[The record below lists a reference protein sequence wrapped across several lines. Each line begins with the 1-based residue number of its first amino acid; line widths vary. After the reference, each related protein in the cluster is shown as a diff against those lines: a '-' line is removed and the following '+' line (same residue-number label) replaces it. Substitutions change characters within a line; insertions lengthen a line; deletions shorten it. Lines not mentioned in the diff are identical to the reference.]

1 MAWLAVNE
9 NGSESI
15 FQDEPRRIYFDD
27 GLGSFWEGD
36 KIIVLSEGTIKKF
49 LGRPLSWQDNAVEI

>member
-15 FQDEPRRIYFDD
+15 FQDEPRRVYFDD

-49 LGRPLSWQDNAVEI
+49 LGRPLS